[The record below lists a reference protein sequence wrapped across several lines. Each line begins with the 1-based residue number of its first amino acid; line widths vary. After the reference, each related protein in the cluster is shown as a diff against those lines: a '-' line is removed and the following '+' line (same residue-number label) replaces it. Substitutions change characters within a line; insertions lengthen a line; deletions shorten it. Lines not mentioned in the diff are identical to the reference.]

1 MQKSETAKI
10 LKVLKDNYPKHYN
23 DQDESSYDMM
33 ASMWTYQFQENTLDE
48 VFKALN
54 AAIAAKTDGFPPS
67 IGEVKMRIVD
77 ITAPETGDAEDR
89 WRKYFNAVK
98 RASVHADEDYA
109 AFPEDLKDFTSP
121 GELRWQAS
129 REDFN
134 ESVEHSNFLRSWN
147 ARAEQRRIQK
157 VVPPPVR
164 KAMALAKERMLQQI
178 GTEAQEQIQAP
189 QPVEQITEKD
199 ARQAGEVSQSIHELM
214 EKKRREME
222 ARNDRG
228 C

>member
-178 GTEAQEQIQAP
+178 GTEVQEQIQAP
-189 QPVEQITEKD
+189 QPVEQITEK

-214 EKKRREME
+214 EKKRRELE
-222 ARNDRG
+222 ARNEK
-228 C
+228 